1 MNRLDDGGPSARPER
16 GASPVVGVVLV
27 VGVVAVLAAVVGVNG
42 LGLVSELR
50 DPAPHAHFDF
60 EWQPTTRTLTIAHD
74 GGEAFTPANTGRL
87 EVVVHDGDGTGS
99 NDFDVA
105 QRDWLNGSTPAE
117 RVAVG
122 DTFTITGESGGGDLD
137 VERDGTDV
145 SNPGSETHEPEPE
158 DDVELIWYGPDGEGV
173 LLVEYTIPGSEV

>member
-1 MNRLDDGGPSARPER
+1 MPPRDRVDERGPAVRRER
-16 GASPVVGVVLV
+16 GASPV

-50 DPAPHAHFDF
+50 DPAPNARFDF
-60 EWQPTTRTLTIAHD
+60 EWQPTAQTLTIAHD
-74 GGEAFTPANTGRL
+74 GGEVFSPDNTGRL
-87 EVVVHDGDGTGS
+87 EVVVHDGDGTGG

-105 QRDWLNGSTPAE
+105 RGDWLTGSTPAE
-117 RVAVG
+117 TVAVG
-122 DTFTITGESGGGDLD
+122 DTVTITGESDGGDLD

-158 DDVELIWYGPDGEGV
+158 DDVELVWYGPDGEGV
-173 LLVEYTIPGSEV
+173 ELVEYAIPGSEV